1 MSRRSYNIF
10 LLLVFVVMVV
20 LNHLTTPT
28 LSDDVLY
35 RFVFQYDETAPLQ
48 PIESFNDII
57 NSQWV
62 HYHTINGRI
71 VIHSIVQAV
80 LWLMNS
86 HVFHVVNAL
95 LFVLLIHI
103 CVVCLL
109 SSEKEKTW
117 FFSNGR
123 LEVALLFFTLF
134 FVIINGFQGAFL
146 WNVGSINYLWT
157 TVVILFFLLY
167 LHHIKD
173 EPFIW
178 KYVLLSPLAFLVGW
192 SHEGIH
198 LALTVTFIY
207 YIIRERNKGKRAVFL
222 FMLFFMAGSVCC
234 MLSPAL
240 WSRVDEG
247 MTLKFRLMIG
257 VLNMLTNIR
266 ITWLL
271 LLVII
276 YAWWRQKEILKKELH
291 SRHYVYFTL
300 LMALGVVFVCG
311 TNSDRVGFFTD
322 LIASLLLVSLLL
334 RLNIR
339 KQYIIGIC
347 SILLLITIP
356 AAIYYNYQNYEHK
369 NLIYDPSPKEKVV
382 MAVKSFDADASWL
395 SKMLRSRYV
404 QEPVEF
410 GYYIYYQAFN
420 ADNLNNRCAAALLH
434 LKSVAFLPED
444 VLQKIHQNGDAYQ
457 DFELDEHA
465 QLYIKRLDAD
475 QQVQRIIIKLNDEVE
490 GLWFYQRLL
499 TYPND
504 EYEVEQFKTLDI
516 EGKRYLIFTK
526 PTTNIYRRI
535 KEIVLL

>member
-1 MSRRSYNIF
+1 MNRRGYYGF
-10 LLLVFVVMVV
+10 LMVVFAVMVM

-28 LSDDVLY
+28 LSDDILY
-35 RFVFQYDETAPLQ
+35 RFVFQYDETAPVQ
-48 PIESFNDII
+48 PIENFNDII

-62 HYHTINGRI
+62 HYHIVNGRI
-71 VIHSIVQAV
+71 VIHSIVQIV

-103 CVVCLL
+103 CGVCLFTFQR
-109 SSEKEKTW
+109 EKK
-117 FFSNGR
+117 FFFLKGKI
-123 LEVALLFFTLF
+123 EVAFLFFTLF
-134 FVIINGFQGAFL
+134 FVVINGFQGAFL

-157 TVVILFFLLY
+157 TVVILTFLLY

-173 EPFIW
+173 KAFAW

-207 YIIRERNKGKRAVFL
+207 YIIRERNKGKGMIFL
-222 FMLFFMAGSVCC
+222 FMLFFIAGSMCC

-266 ITWLL
+266 ITWILL
-271 LLVII
+271 LFII
-276 YAWWRQKEILKKELH
+276 YAWWRQKDILKSEICSK
-291 SRHYVYFTL
+291 HYVYFAL
-300 LMALGVVFVCG
+300 LIALSIVFVCG
-311 TNSDRVGFFTD
+311 TNSNRVGFFAD

-334 RLNIR
+334 KLKIR
-339 KQYIIGIC
+339 KKYIIGIC
-347 SILLLITIP
+347 SILLLITVP
-356 AAIYYNYQNYEHK
+356 AAIYYNYRNYEHK
-369 NLIYDPSPKEKVV
+369 NLTLDASPKEEVI

-395 SKMLRSRYV
+395 SKILRSRYV

-410 GYYIYYQAFN
+410 GYYIYYQAFD
-420 ADNLNNRCAAALLH
+420 ADNLNNRCAAALFH

-444 VLQKIHQNGDAYQ
+444 VLQNIHQNSNAYQ

-465 QLYIKRLDAD
+465 QLYIKRLNDD

-516 EGKRYLIFTK
+516 EGKRYLVFTK